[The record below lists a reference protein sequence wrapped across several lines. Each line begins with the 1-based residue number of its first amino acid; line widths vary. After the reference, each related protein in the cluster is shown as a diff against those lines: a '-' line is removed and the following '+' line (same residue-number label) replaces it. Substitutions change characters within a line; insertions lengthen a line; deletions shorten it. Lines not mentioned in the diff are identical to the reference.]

1 MGNYLNP
8 DNIDFRRALNSEIR
22 AFVPYSVFA
31 EFRTIICPAAMHLKL
46 CLNEERQI
54 IIFYLKKY
62 K

>member
-22 AFVPYSVFA
+22 AFAPYSVFA
-31 EFRTIICPAAMHLKL
+31 EFRTIIWPAAMLLKL
-46 CLNEERQI
+46 CLNEERLI